1 MVFHH
6 IRILILKMMIV
17 VIREN
22 NSLYSNPINATD
34 DNGELLDFIEY
45 QKTIIK
51 KINNKL
57 QNKLQL

>member
-1 MVFHH
+1 
-6 IRILILKMMIV
+6 MMIV

-22 NSLYSNPINATD
+22 NSFYSNPINATD

-45 QKTIIK
+45 HKTIIK